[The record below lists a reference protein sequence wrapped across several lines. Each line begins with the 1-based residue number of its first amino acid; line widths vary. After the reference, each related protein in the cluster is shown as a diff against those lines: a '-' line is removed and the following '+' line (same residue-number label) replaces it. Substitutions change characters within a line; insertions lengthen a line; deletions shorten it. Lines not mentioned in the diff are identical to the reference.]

1 MTENIGHTL
10 AANHQLQANFK
21 SLSSTHDNIL
31 EQIETMFKEI
41 KQNISSVSSS
51 NKKCATDLKTTMGA
65 LFDTSSADSSMAIEK
80 AAKLAAT
87 AAVETIITTTTTTAT
102 TAAASIAESIDC
114 SLPKLINELRDDLVD
129 ANSTLAFTVKA
140 QMEEMAKALSA
151 PKPCSSDPIAMNNL
165 ETELLNCEPV
175 PSWRMLGSKR
185 IWKRDWSEYD
195 AKMRSRRHQEKNE
208 EKARRRRKRRRTLH
222 NECNS
227 KRIGSDKQLLANAK
241 VQFSKPSSNTDPPI
255 AALSVPKFIDFKKGE
270 TINPYRAETLRQPTD
285 TAPTEIHQS
294 ASSSLHEQQQ
304 QWQQARAATPP
315 PQQQQQQQQL
325 DPMRPPIVR
334 LTEQSAAGDQRFLKA
349 RLRDPKIMDLVRT
362 YLSYLHDQPVCIR
375 GNTKTSAAVM
385 LAAEGLPADIFHL
398 REVFLSVHE
407 ELGIPRDDAMADLQ
421 SHRAFLSSERI
432 QRLQNARDAAHK
444 FSHPINFQRR

>member
-1 MTENIGHTL
+1 MKCGIVNCTQNDNRFLWRCHGTCKRAYHAACIGVQRNHEEVLSTFMLPLCHDCQEQFLTELDLKHLSVSLRGMTENIGHTL
-10 AANHQLQANFK
+10 AANHQLQANIK

-102 TAAASIAESIDC
+102 TAAASIAELIDC

-185 IWKRDWSEYD
+185 IWKRD
-195 AKMRSRRHQEKNE
+195 
-208 EKARRRRKRRRTLH
+208 
-222 NECNS
+222 
-227 KRIGSDKQLLANAK
+227 
-241 VQFSKPSSNTDPPI
+241 
-255 AALSVPKFIDFKKGE
+255 
-270 TINPYRAETLRQPTD
+270 
-285 TAPTEIHQS
+285 
-294 ASSSLHEQQQ
+294 
-304 QWQQARAATPP
+304 
-315 PQQQQQQQQL
+315 
-325 DPMRPPIVR
+325 
-334 LTEQSAAGDQRFLKA
+334 
-349 RLRDPKIMDLVRT
+349 
-362 YLSYLHDQPVCIR
+362 
-375 GNTKTSAAVM
+375 
-385 LAAEGLPADIFHL
+385 
-398 REVFLSVHE
+398 
-407 ELGIPRDDAMADLQ
+407 
-421 SHRAFLSSERI
+421 
-432 QRLQNARDAAHK
+432 
-444 FSHPINFQRR
+444 